1 MKVKKGV
8 WMNKLFEFV
17 KPYWLYCG
25 LALFLLFV
33 ELGVELV
40 QPLLMAKII
49 DEGILQQDISVV
61 VLWGC
66 VLMGLALFSFIGG
79 IVNSF
84 AASHVAQGFGHDVR
98 NNLFEKVQAFSFVH
112 LNQFTTASL
121 ITRLTND
128 VMMLQNTIFM
138 GLRIMARAPLMVLGS
153 MILALFVNFQLAF
166 VLVIT
171 IPILVFFLVWAMKRA
186 MRLFRSVQEKLD
198 NVNSVLREN
207 LVGMRLVKA
216 FFRKNHE
223 IKRFDMV
230 SDELKEKTVTSLRL
244 IETTIPMLLL
254 IMNLSVL
261 VIIWLGSNYIST
273 GHIQVGEVVAIVNYA
288 TRITSS
294 LAVLSWLITIISRA
308 KASAN
313 RVNEI
318 MDIDTDINNKV
329 ELVNRLNES
338 AGKIQFQ
345 SVYFGYPGSSK
356 LVLNNISFTVS
367 PGETVA
373 IMGATGSGKTSLV
386 QLIPRLFDVTKGSIY
401 LDDQDITNIPLEM
414 LRKQI
419 GFVPQEVM
427 LFSGSIQDNISW
439 GKEDATIDE
448 IVTAAKHAQIHETVI
463 KFPLQYNTILGQ
475 KGVNLSGG
483 QKQRLTIARALVRNP
498 RILLLDDS
506 TSALDL
512 KTEQNLL
519 QAIKSYECTTLV
531 VTQKVSTAME
541 SDLILLVEE
550 GTLIGIGTHEQL
562 LETST
567 LYKEIIKSQFGKEGL
582 QLEAKSKGS
591 ET

>member
-1 MKVKKGV
+1 
-8 WMNKLFEFV
+8 MNKLFAFV

-98 NNLFEKVQAFSFVH
+98 NNLFKKVQAFSFVH

-198 NVNSVLREN
+198 NVNSVMREN

-230 SDELKEKTVTSLRL
+230 SDELKGKTVTSLRL

-254 IMNLSVL
+254 VMNLSVL
-261 VIIWLGSNYIST
+261 IIIWLGSNYIST

-294 LAVLSWLITIISRA
+294 LAVLSWLITVISRA
-308 KASAN
+308 KASAD
-313 RVNEI
+313 RVTEI

-345 SVYFGYPGSSK
+345 SVSFGYPGSSK
-356 LVLNNISFTVS
+356 LMLNNISFTIS
-367 PGETVA
+367 PSETVA

-448 IVTAAKHAQIHETVI
+448 IVTAAKHAQIHETVMR
-463 KFPLQYNTILGQ
+463 FPLQYNTILGQ

-531 VTQKVSTAME
+531 VTQKVSTAMV

-550 GTLIGIGTHEQL
+550 GKLIGIGTHEQL
-562 LETST
+562 LKTSM

-582 QLEAKSKGS
+582 QYEAKSKDS